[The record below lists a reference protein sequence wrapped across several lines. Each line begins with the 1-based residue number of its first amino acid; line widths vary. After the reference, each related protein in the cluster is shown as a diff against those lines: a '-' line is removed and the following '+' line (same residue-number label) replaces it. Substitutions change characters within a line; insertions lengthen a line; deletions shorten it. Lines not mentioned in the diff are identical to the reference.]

1 MQFARRSN
9 TTEYISDGVDHFL
22 KTEAL
27 SMVSVNQFKLGTGVV
42 NFYTTE
48 MTTNLLYMSVH

>member
-1 MQFARRSN
+1 
-9 TTEYISDGVDHFL
+9 
-22 KTEAL
+22 
-27 SMVSVNQFKLGTGVV
+27 MVSVNQFKLGTGVV